1 MQVTMRIERYA
12 DQGRCVGHLDGRVV
26 FVRFAL
32 PGELV
37 VVRMDEPMRAKAH
50 FFTGEVVEVL
60 EPSAD
65 RVEPKWKLAGPLAQ
79 GGGVGGADLI
89 HVSLPGQIRWKSS
102 VIANQFQRLAHM
114 DVLDNDVRV
123 ERMPG
128 DEELNGF
135 NWRTRM
141 ELVADN
147 EGRLSMRKRES
158 HDRIAIDTMPLASRA
173 VLAVA
178 DSLDLWNRK
187 FEPNSQIRL
196 AVPEPRVEGLDF
208 GVDSSDNPSDKAALL
223 SAIGENYALIV
234 NDEIVAGSAL
244 LRERVRVAVDG
255 DSSHMHTFDYDVDAR
270 GFWQIHREA
279 PEHLVNYVL
288 GLVRS
293 ALGGRTKNTVLWDLY
308 SGSGLF
314 TIPLATLANVGGDSA
329 GAVGVG
335 VSGAA
340 GASGAAEP
348 AHVLSIEGAPIAV
361 KNARRNI
368 GRAGLSRDVVEA
380 LEGDVA
386 QTLESHVFKA
396 SKSSK
401 IVRRFA
407 HPDVVVLDPPRAGA
421 KAQVCKQIA
430 KSGVRSVVYVA
441 CDPTSLA
448 RDVGTFKELGYRV
461 QSLRAFDLYPNTH
474 HVETVVL
481 MSKAD

>member
-196 AVPEPRVEGLDF
+196 AVPEPRVDGLDHS
-208 GVDSSDNPSDKAALL
+208 VDSSDKAALL

-234 NDEIVAGSAL
+234 NDELVAGSDL

-335 VSGAA
+335 GSLGSDSSASFAA
-340 GASGAAEP
+340 P
-348 AHVLSIEGAPIAV
+348 AHVLSIEGAPLAV

-386 QTLESHVFKA
+386 QTLESQVFKA

-474 HVETVVL
+474 HVESVVL
-481 MSKAD
+481 MSRA